1 MARSRKIDYE
11 TILYRV
17 LNESYNLAGAD
28 IAIEMKKNMGDGAT
42 GRTHDSITFATES
55 ATDRKLVGS
64 KAESKDIISKA
75 AKGELKIGTAVPYA
89 IYEEY
94 GAAAMNGSVGSAEA
108 GGSFRER
115 IEEWAI
121 LKFGEV
127 RGKELAGAIAT
138 SIAENGTP
146 GKPFVGPTIGYAEKR
161 VGDILIEVMRKD
173 FGKTFA
179 VPIRSTVDVDISGT
193 GWANKWGN
201 Q

>member
-1 MARSRKIDYE
+1 MARPKKIDYE
-11 TILYRV
+11 IILYRV
-17 LNESYNLAGAD
+17 LNEAYNLAGAD
-28 IAIEMKKNMGDGAT
+28 IAVEMKKNMGDGAT

-94 GAAAMNGSVGSAEA
+94 GSLPMNGSVGSAEA
-108 GGSFRER
+108 DGSFRER

-138 SIAENGTP
+138 NIANEGMS
-146 GKPFVGPTIGYAEKR
+146 GKPFVGPTIPYAEKR
-161 VGDILIEVMRKD
+161 VGDVLIEVMRKD
-173 FGKTFA
+173 FDKVFA
-179 VPIRSTVDVDISGT
+179 IPIRSTVDVNLSGT
-193 GWANKWGN
+193 RAG
-201 Q
+201 